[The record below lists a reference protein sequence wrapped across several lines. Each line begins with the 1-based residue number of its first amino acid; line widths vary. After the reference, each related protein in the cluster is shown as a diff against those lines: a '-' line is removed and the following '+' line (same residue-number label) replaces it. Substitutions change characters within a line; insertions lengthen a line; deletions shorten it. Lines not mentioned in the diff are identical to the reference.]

1 DYGCKR
7 LEGLTK
13 RLRGTWHAWHFQFA
27 SVLVVK
33 VLCGHFCI
41 ACLRPLTRRYVLR
54 IKMKHS
60 VFMSLVFLTGCAA
73 SQAAPIEVLSYEA
86 DDNNYTLIAISEKK
100 LTSSNGEIDSVFE
113 EKIKELC
120 PYGYLVSEPTGDN
133 GPDGTWL
140 KRHMEYYIMA
150 NNVKSAHSYS
160 KNVSCTL

>member
-1 DYGCKR
+1 MGDYTYKKMYR
-7 LEGLTK
+7 E
-13 RLRGTWHAWHFQFA
+13 
-27 SVLVVK
+27 
-33 VLCGHFCI
+33 
-41 ACLRPLTRRYVLR
+41 RYVLR

-120 PYGYLVSEPTGDN
+120 PYDYLVSEPTEDN

-150 NNVKSAHSYS
+150 NDVKSAHSYS

>member
-1 DYGCKR
+1 MAFLLCVGFRDYDVIRKVSS
-7 LEGLTK
+7 
-13 RLRGTWHAWHFQFA
+13 
-27 SVLVVK
+27 SVV
-33 VLCGHFCI
+33 C
-41 ACLRPLTRRYVLR
+41 PLSGRYVLR

-120 PYGYLVSEPTGDN
+120 PYDYLISEPTEDN

-150 NNVKSAHSYS
+150 NDVKSAHSYS